1 MVPSTPEQVRFLLGR
16 GAKGGWWPIT
26 PAKRGRT
33 LGWRGR
39 GTRLRERRVGVST
52 GVQWARRKGRGAPV
66 GVETFTVVW
75 LVRLVAELRLRT
87 QAHEPWAQGPFHCP
101 WMRLPS
107 PRHRAPR
114 ARRGRD
120 WPGLQRERSGPAAML
135 PPGNRSRL
143 GPPSRSAHAARSVP
157 CPTCLAQAPDAPRAA
172 YPGGAW
178 EDSRDKAGQVSGCLG
193 FRLGRWL
200 PSTPKSGGE
209 ARGATA
215 EGLRATV
222 SGGSGSPAA
231 SLLTLAWVTVG
242 PSPQGRPALDLTAP
256 SLCCLSHRALPGPWR
271 WHPGTGRLLPPSG
284 HASRVQW
291 HLWGCYLP

>member
-1 MVPSTPEQVRFLLGR
+1 
-16 GAKGGWWPIT
+16 
-26 PAKRGRT
+26 
-33 LGWRGR
+33 
-39 GTRLRERRVGVST
+39 
-52 GVQWARRKGRGAPV
+52 
-66 GVETFTVVW
+66 
-75 LVRLVAELRLRT
+75 
-87 QAHEPWAQGPFHCP
+87 
-101 WMRLPS
+101 
-107 PRHRAPR
+107 
-114 ARRGRD
+114 
-120 WPGLQRERSGPAAML
+120 ML

-143 GPPSRSAHAARSVP
+143 GPPSRSAHAARLVP
-157 CPTCLAQAPDAPRAA
+157 CPTCLAPDAPRAA

-256 SLCCLSHRALPGPWR
+256 SLCCLSHREGAIYEMNM
-271 WHPGTGRLLPPSG
+271 TF
-284 HASRVQW
+284 VV
-291 HLWGCYLP
+291 